1 MKKKKTGLPKWSQ
14 FQLQGFS
21 VVLEKL
27 NEINVSISTNLI
39 RSLLKTKKKAHVTY
53 KC

>member
-1 MKKKKTGLPKWSQ
+1 MVSI
-14 FQLQGFS
+14 QLQGFS

-39 RSLLKTKKKAHVTY
+39 RSLSKTEKKAHVTY